1 MGLIC
6 TRIFTVKKRFIAGAV
21 CPSCKVSDTL
31 RWWQES
37 NIEHVECVECG
48 HTDRRT
54 PKSIETSKHAQDDVI
69 GVFKPE

>member
-1 MGLIC
+1 M
-6 TRIFTVKKRFIAGAV
+6 TVKKRFIAGAV
-21 CPSCKVSDTL
+21 CPSCSKEDTL

-37 NIEHVECVECG
+37 NIEYVECVDCG

-54 PKSIETSKHAQDDVI
+54 PKSLEKIKHAQDDVI